1 MAKAAV
7 IILNWNGEKLLREFL
22 PSVVEHTDPAWG
34 RVVVVDNGSKD
45 GSGELMKKEF
55 PAVDLICFPENLGFA
70 GGYNRAVESVSEEI
84 VVLLNSDVEVTANW
98 LQPLVGMLEACP
110 ELAAVQPKI
119 KAWRNRDY
127 FEYAGAC
134 GGFIDRLGFPFCRGR
149 ILDVLEEDRGQ
160 YDDEAEVFWCSGAAL
175 CVRREAYCR
184 AGGLDER
191 FFAHMEEIDLCWRIR
206 NLGAVLKACPASVV
220 YHLGGGSLPMNH
232 PRKLF
237 LNYRNNLLML
247 YKNLSPQQWKK
258 VKWQRRGLDFM
269 AMMVFALQGK
279 WTNAKAV
286 ARAYRD
292 FGRMKKNYRPEET
305 TVREDCCI
313 YPRSLIFQ
321 YYFKH
326 IRKFS
331 QLER

>member
-34 RVVVVDNGSKD
+34 RVVVVDNGSED
-45 GSGELMKKEF
+45 GSVELMKKEF
-55 PAVDLICFPENLGFA
+55 PAVDLICFPENMGFA

-98 LQPLVGMLEACP
+98 LQPLVGMLEAYP

-119 KAWRNRDY
+119 KAWRNRDH

-175 CVRREAYCR
+175 CVRREAYRR

-305 TVREDCCI
+305 TVHKDCCI
-313 YPRSLIFQ
+313 YPHSLIFQ